1 MDEIGR
7 MHVMQCPCELVHYIS
22 FVLFFEQIL
31 ADECVE
37 VDVHKFE
44 QDVDIA
50 LAGRPNHFSQFDDVG
65 VVEAL

>member
-1 MDEIGR
+1 

-44 QDVDIA
+44 QDVDIE